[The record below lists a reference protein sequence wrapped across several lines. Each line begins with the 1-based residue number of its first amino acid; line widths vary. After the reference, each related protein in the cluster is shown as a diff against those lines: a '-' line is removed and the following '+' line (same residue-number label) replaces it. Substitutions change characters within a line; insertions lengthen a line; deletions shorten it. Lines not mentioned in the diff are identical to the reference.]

1 LNILFVSDVSISDV
15 IGGAERVLYE
25 QSNRLAQK
33 GHNIDIL
40 TRRLPGHDSDHE
52 TIGNVREWRYDV
64 DESSILSFYGST
76 QLNSRRLFESLHEK
90 YSFECINLH
99 QPFSSLGVVNSPL
112 SKQLKKV
119 YTCHSLSFEEY
130 QSRNP
135 KTRSAF
141 GNIMRWINS
150 QGRKEVEK
158 KVLKVSDK
166 IIVLSHYTQD
176 KLWKAYKI
184 PPHKIAIVPGGVD
197 LDRFHPAS
205 DRMEIRRRL
214 NIHEE
219 KMILLTIRNLVPRMG
234 LESLILAMKTVT
246 VGITDLLLIIG
257 GSGPLKDDLIKS
269 TQELGIEDHVK
280 FVGFIPE
287 EVLPEYYRA
296 ADIFVLPTAEL
307 EGFGL
312 VTLEALACGT
322 PVLGTPIGGTKEIL
336 GMFDPSYLFKDTGS
350 ESIAGLIIEK
360 CQQFKDSPDLWKSVS
375 SQCRGFVQANY
386 SWETNVNATARIF
399 QKLLSEPQL

>member
-1 LNILFVSDVSISDV
+1 LNILFVSDVSIGNV

-25 QSNRLAQK
+25 QSIRLAQK

-40 TRRLPGHDSDHE
+40 TRRLPEHDSDHE
-52 TIGNVREWRYDV
+52 IIGNVREWRYDV
-64 DESSILSFYGST
+64 DQSSILSFYGST

-90 YSFECINLH
+90 NNFACINLH

-141 GNIMRWINS
+141 GNIMRWINT

-158 KVLKVSDK
+158 KVLKASDK

-176 KLWKAYKI
+176 KLWKAYRI
-184 PPHKIAIVPGGVD
+184 PPYKITIVSGGVD
-197 LDRFHPAS
+197 LDRFHPTS

-214 NIHEE
+214 NIPED

-234 LESLILAMKTVT
+234 LENLIAAMKDVIENMPDTC
-246 VGITDLLLIIG
+246 LIIG
-257 GSGPLKDDLIKS
+257 GSGRLKDELVELSRRLKIAGNIK
-269 TQELGIEDHVK
+269 
-280 FVGFIPE
+280 FAGFIPE
-287 EVLPEYYRA
+287 QDLPDYYRA
-296 ADIFVLPTAEL
+296 ADAFILPTLEL

-336 GMFDPSYLFKDTGS
+336 GTFDPNYLFRDTGS
-350 ESIAGLIIEK
+350 ESIAALIIQT
-360 CQQFKDSPDLWKSVS
+360 CRQFSDNPDLWKNVS
-375 SQCRGFVQANY
+375 SKCRTFVEAQY
-386 SWETNVNATARIF
+386 SWERNVDATEKIF
-399 QKLLSEPQL
+399 QILLSES

>member
-1 LNILFVSDVSISDV
+1 LNILFVSDVSISNV

-25 QSNRLAQK
+25 QSTRLAQK

-52 TIGNVREWRYDV
+52 IIGNVREWRYDV

-141 GNIMRWINS
+141 GNLMRWINS

-158 KVLKVSDK
+158 KVLKASDR

-176 KLWKAYKI
+176 KLWKAYII
-184 PPHKIAIVPGGVD
+184 PPYKVVIVSGGVD
-197 LDRFHPAS
+197 LDRFHPVS
-205 DRMEIRRRL
+205 DRTEIRRRL
-214 NIHEE
+214 NIPEE

-234 LESLILAMKTVT
+234 LENLIAAMKDVIENMPGTC
-246 VGITDLLLIIG
+246 LIIG
-257 GSGPLKDDLIKS
+257 GSGRLEAKLVELSRRLKIEGNIK
-269 TQELGIEDHVK
+269 
-280 FVGFIPE
+280 FAGFIPE
-287 EVLPEYYRA
+287 QDLPDYYRA
-296 ADIFVLPTAEL
+296 ADAFILPTLEL

-336 GMFDPSYLFKDTGS
+336 GIFDPSYLFRDTGP
-350 ESIAGLIIEK
+350 ESIAALIIET
-360 CQQFKDSPDLWKSVS
+360 CGRFRDNPNLWKNVS
-375 SQCRGFVQANY
+375 SECRAFVEAHY
-386 SWETNVNATARIF
+386 SWERNVDSTERIF
-399 QKLLSEPQL
+399 QKLLSEP